1 MDSDGFGKTNYAKE
15 ELTAEMTAAYLC
27 AVTGFGQPT
36 IANSAAYIDN
46 WLKALKNDK
55 TLIIKAAAQAL
66 KALDYILKSD
76 SFIL

>member
-1 MDSDGFGKTNYAKE
+1 
-15 ELTAEMTAAYLC
+15 MTAAYLC
-27 AVTGFGQPT
+27 AVTGIGQPT

-66 KALDYILKSD
+66 KAADYILNLPKGD
-76 SFIL
+76 F